1 MVLVALPSEY
11 SDEVCSLARALEI
24 VGQRWTLLII
34 RDAFY
39 GVRRFSDFASHL
51 KIPKA
56 VLTDRLGRLVRM
68 VVLERAAAPSG
79 REYALTA

>member
-1 MVLVALPSEY
+1 MNQKCVRMAGVGLPREY
-11 SDEVCSLARALEI
+11 SGEVCSLARALEV

-39 GVRRFSDFASHL
+39 GVGRFSDFASHL

-56 VLTDRLGRLVRM
+56 VLADRLGSLVRDG
-68 VVLERAAAPSG
+68 VLERAC
-79 REYALTA
+79 